1 MLTAGQIIECVRR
14 PGADVA
20 TLQERIRNWTKEGAL
35 LPYGERSPGTGKHRR
50 YDADAIISVAVLDVI
65 AEARIPV
72 AGRDLLYALQ
82 LAKVAHQKWH
92 RNKDHKEL
100 HFLEIISVQNPSFK
114 AKTARLYEGEPR
126 ITPGAALSIIIPL
139 TSIFQRVRWPS
150 EASK

>member
-35 LPYGERSPGTGKHRR
+35 LPYGERSPGTGKHRK
-50 YDADAIISVAVLDVI
+50 YDVDAIIDVAVLDVI
-65 AEARIPV
+65 AEARIPI
-72 AGRDLLYALQ
+72 AGRDLLFALS
-82 LAKVAHQKWH
+82 LARAAHQKWFKH
-92 RNKDHKEL
+92 KDPKEL

-114 AKTARLYEGEPR
+114 AKTARVHEGELR

-139 TSIFQRVRWPS
+139 TPIFQRIRWP
-150 EASK
+150 EAPKS